1 MSSFSI
7 LPILH
12 CYVTQLRYCTCVP
25 ALKVCC
31 NHSSIEVCSL
41 SSIRYE
47 NVISGED
54 GDNVTV
60 DLVTL
65 LLDILFGTEVVAME
79 TTTMALV
86 GGNESIQYVIP
97 DRMVVTMEPRE
108 EVHHNNSAV
117 CPISLSGCPFTRRDT
132 WFM

>member
-1 MSSFSI
+1 MSI

-31 NHSSIEVCSL
+31 IRSSIEVCSL

-65 LLDILFGTEVVAME
+65 LEEVLDILVETEVVAME
-79 TTTMALV
+79 TTTMAVV
-86 GGNESIQYVIP
+86 GGNESIRYVIP

-108 EVHHNNSAV
+108 EVRP
-117 CPISLSGCPFTRRDT
+117 C
-132 WFM
+132 